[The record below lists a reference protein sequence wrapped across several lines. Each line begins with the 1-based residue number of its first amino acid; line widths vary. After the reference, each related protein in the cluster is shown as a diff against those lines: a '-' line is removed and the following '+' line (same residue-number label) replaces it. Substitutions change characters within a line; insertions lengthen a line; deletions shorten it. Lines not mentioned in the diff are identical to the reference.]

1 MEIDRSQIEENSD
14 NENNDNNKD
23 DEEINNNEKIIDD
36 NIIPPAIS
44 NESRPR
50 RNAVRP
56 RRYRGTPPHQNI
68 VANIEKMLMQFN
80 PTSPIT

>member
-1 MEIDRSQIEENSD
+1 MCIFNDVSRISC
-14 NENNDNNKD
+14 NDNNKD
-23 DEEINNNEKIIDD
+23 DEEINNNERIIDD

-68 VANIEKMLMQFN
+68 EANIEKMLMQFN